1 MNSVSILGKDR
12 LRDRQMEE
20 NLKLPSNPKQSD
32 MDFEETQD
40 TEETENFKDLNK
52 IKKQKILIEPIID
65 KCLSRQFSNKECV
78 TVNMRCQLG

>member
-40 TEETENFKDLNK
+40 TEETENFKD
-52 IKKQKILIEPIID
+52 
-65 KCLSRQFSNKECV
+65 
-78 TVNMRCQLG
+78 

>member
-40 TEETENFKDLNK
+40 TEETENFKDLNE
-52 IKKQKILIEPIID
+52 IKNSQLFQQSGNDSFQTAHDFELSDIL
-65 KCLSRQFSNKECV
+65 
-78 TVNMRCQLG
+78 